1 MMTTKTYT
9 LSDSDLDA
17 LFSDED
23 DITEDVSATNDSDLA
38 DLYKEIDEVNG
49 ETVDLSPEGHTALFV
64 AHFNGMTDDLKEIHA
79 GIAIQATK
87 SLRSVFVDV
96 TWATS
101 NGKEPKAINILY
113 STDEDGFMNFNQ
125 GEMIEFRKKLM
136 NGEYCKRNFDM
147 GLSRYEGNQW
157 LETAN
162 GMGEAMYA
170 CLGRNAHFIVDFLQG
185 GEKYKEVD
193 LTYNNQW
200 GAW

>member
-1 MMTTKTYT
+1 MMSEMTNSEELMLTDE
-9 LSDSDLDA
+9 LSFEMNETEMEAEEFDLM
-17 LFSDED
+17 
-23 DITEDVSATNDSDLA
+23 TES
-38 DLYKEIDEVNG
+38 I
-49 ETVDLSPEGHTALFV
+49 DLSPEDHTALFV
-64 AHFNGMTDDLKEIHA
+64 AYFNGMTDDLKEIHA
-79 GIAIQATK
+79 GMTIQATK
-87 SLRSVFVDV
+87 SLRSVFIDV

-125 GEMIEFRKKLM
+125 GEMIEFRKKVM
-136 NGEYCKRNFDM
+136 NGEYCKRDFDM
-147 GLSRYEGNQW
+147 GLSHYKGNQW

-162 GMGEAMYA
+162 GLGEAMYA

-200 GAW
+200 GAWQ